1 MNDMVDAKAAK
12 ARAKPAGNTTM
23 RGGSSI
29 PPHAHCRICQCPVDL
44 KADPRVCKDPACI
57 EELDRREASERR
69 MRTWM
74 LIFFGLFAFTFI
86 GPVLLRA
93 AG

>member
-1 MNDMVDAKAAK
+1 MNRMVDAKAAK
-12 ARAKPAGNTTM
+12 ARAKPAGNAPL
-23 RGGSSI
+23 RSGSSI
-29 PPHAHCRICQCPVDL
+29 PPHAHCRICNAPVDV
-44 KADPRVCKDPACI
+44 KADPRVCKDSSCI

>member
-1 MNDMVDAKAAK
+1 MVDAKAAK
-12 ARAKPAGNTTM
+12 SRAKPAAQSVH
-23 RGGSSI
+23 RGASGL

-44 KADPRVCKDPACI
+44 KADPRVCSDPACI
-57 EELDRREASERR
+57 EELDRRETSERR

>member
-1 MNDMVDAKAAK
+1 MNSRVDAKAATS
-12 ARAKPAGNTTM
+12 RDKPAAQSM
-23 RGGSSI
+23 PRGSSI
-29 PPHAHCRICQCPVDL
+29 PPHAHCRSCQCPVDP
-44 KADPRVCKDPACI
+44 KADPRVCKDPECI
-57 EELDRREASERR
+57 AESERRETSERR

-86 GPVLLRA
+86 GPILLRA

>member
-1 MNDMVDAKAAK
+1 VD
-12 ARAKPAGNTTM
+12 
-23 RGGSSI
+23 
-29 PPHAHCRICQCPVDL
+29 V
-44 KADPRVCKDPACI
+44 KADPRVCKDATCI
-57 EELDRREASERR
+57 DELDRRETSERR

>member
-1 MNDMVDAKAAK
+1 VD
-12 ARAKPAGNTTM
+12 
-23 RGGSSI
+23 
-29 PPHAHCRICQCPVDL
+29 V
-44 KADPRVCKDPACI
+44 KADPRVCKDTACI

>member
-1 MNDMVDAKAAK
+1 MNSMVDAKAAK
-12 ARAKPAGNTTM
+12 SRAKPAAQSVP
-23 RGGSSI
+23 RGSSI

-44 KADPRVCKDPACI
+44 KADPRVCKDQECI
-57 EELDRREASERR
+57 AELERRETSERR

-86 GPVLLRA
+86 GPILLRA
-93 AG
+93 VA

>member
-1 MNDMVDAKAAK
+1 MNSMVDAKAAK
-12 ARAKPAGNTTM
+12 SRAKPAAQSM
-23 RGGSSI
+23 PRGSI

-44 KADPRVCKDPACI
+44 KADPRVCKDPECI
-57 EELDRREASERR
+57 AELERRETSERR

-86 GPVLLRA
+86 GPILLRA